1 MNKFVS
7 LAALVVLPV
16 LGVLFSAPVFAT
28 SPGQLAG
35 GDLYQVRNVSKNTG
49 YANSV
54 AATCNEV
61 VKFNFKLSN
70 TEYGMLYGVKVSANL
85 QNGSATASATNSS
98 NEAVSVSDTASVSL
112 DKGSLSFVP
121 GTTQLF
127 TVDGQLIRNLADG
140 VTTSGV
146 DAGNLAGSTREF
158 VQFQAKVNCPEAPKN
173 IEVCELATK
182 KIITIREDQFDSS
195 KHSKNLA
202 DCKVVIKYI
211 KVCELSTKNII
222 TIDEKAFDAAK
233 HSKNLADCATK
244 PPVPGEIVVC
254 ETATKKIVTIKE
266 NEFNESKY
274 TKDLSKCA
282 AAPVVVT
289 ETPSELPQTGAT
301 SVVAIVASLMAAAA
315 GYVVTA
321 RKNLLG

>member
-16 LGVLFSAPVFAT
+16 LGVLFSSPVFAT

-54 AATCNEV
+54 AATCDEV

-70 TEYGMLYGVKVSANL
+70 TEYGMLYGVKVSATL

-112 DKGSLSFVP
+112 DKGSLSYVP

-127 TVDGQLIRNLADG
+127 TVDGQLIRNLGDG

-173 IEVCELATK
+173 IEVCEL
-182 KIITIREDQFDSS
+182 
-195 KHSKNLA
+195 
-202 DCKVVIKYI
+202 
-211 KVCELSTKNII
+211 STKNII

-233 HSKNLADCATK
+233 HSKNLADCASK
-244 PPVPGEIVVC
+244 PPVSGEIVVC

-266 NEFNESKY
+266 NEFNDSKY
-274 TKDLSKCA
+274 TKDLSKC